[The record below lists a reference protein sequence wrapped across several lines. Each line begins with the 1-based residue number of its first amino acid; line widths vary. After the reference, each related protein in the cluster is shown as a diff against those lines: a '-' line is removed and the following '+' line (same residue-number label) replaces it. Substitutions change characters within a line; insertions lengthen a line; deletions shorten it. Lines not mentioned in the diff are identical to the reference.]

1 MNMAG
6 LSLDQ
11 APPFWSVA
19 RFFVTASIFGALFG
33 VALVVMPSETIFERF
48 SPSTIAVVHLYT
60 IGFFAMTIFGSLMQ
74 MLPVLA
80 GVGTPKAVIVALIS
94 YCALCIGALA
104 FFAGFYFDSGVMK
117 KIAVVSLSVATLS
130 YFLPMIYAIFRA
142 SYVNFTIWG
151 MRLAMLFA
159 VIAFCLGLH
168 LLSSYAFGSVK
179 ASQLIFADIHIAL
192 TSFGFVTIL
201 IVAVAHQVLP
211 MFYVAPHFPDFC
223 KKFIVLFAGSLVLY
237 FGLKVASVDI
247 ADDILKAMTALVLS
261 TFATVALGKISERRR
276 KISDASLKLW
286 QIGLVS
292 LILSSVFFAMDIFWS
307 IPHKEY
313 IFATVFGFGFFT
325 SIMKAMLN
333 KIVPFLVWFHLTSE
347 GSFDAPNINELL
359 PQERALIEVYLHI
372 GVFAFLTIGYF
383 FAPLIK
389 LAGTLMIID
398 FLLLASNLYIAA
410 SAYKR
415 LSKRSI

>member
-33 VALVVMPSETIFERF
+33 VALVFMPSETVFERF
-48 SPSTIAVVHLYT
+48 SPSTIAAVHLYT
-60 IGFFAMTIFGSLMQ
+60 IGFFAMTIFGALMQ

-80 GVGTPKAVIVALIS
+80 GVSAPKASLVALVS
-94 YCALCIGALA
+94 YTALCIGALA
-104 FFAGFYFDSGVMK
+104 FFAGFYFDLQLAKRV
-117 KIAVVSLSVATLS
+117 AVVALSIASLA
-130 YFLPMIYAIFRA
+130 YFLPMLYAILRA
-142 SYVNFTIWG
+142 GYVNFTIWG
-151 MRLAMLFA
+151 MRLSLFFA

-179 ASQLIFADIHIAL
+179 ASQVVFADIHIAL
-192 TSFGFVTIL
+192 ASFGFVAIL

-223 KKFIVLFAGSLVLY
+223 KKFIVLFAVSLALY
-237 FGLKVASVDI
+237 AGLKIAGIDI
-247 ADDILKAMTALVLS
+247 ADTALKVVAALVIS
-261 TFATVALGKISERRR
+261 AFATVALKKISERRR

-286 QIGLVS
+286 QFGLACAIVS
-292 LILSSVFFAMDIFWS
+292 SALFAIDIFWT

-313 IFATVFGFGFFT
+313 LFAALFGFGFAT

-333 KIVPFLVWFHLTSE
+333 KIVPFLVWFHLTSK
-347 GSFDAPNINELL
+347 GAFDAPNINELL
-359 PQERALIEVYLHI
+359 PQRRALIEAYLHI
-372 GVFAFLTIGYF
+372 AIFAILIAGYF
-383 FAPLIK
+383 VAPLVK
-389 LAGTLMIID
+389 LAGALMIVD
-398 FLLLASNLYIAA
+398 FLLLASNLSAA
-410 SAYKR
+410 AGAYKR
-415 LSKRSI
+415 LSA